1 MAVNENESNQAPH
14 SGRSKRGLLPKL
26 GAALNFLISLIAV
39 PVISYFYSRHGRL
52 RRRRPAAAVVHEP
65 SRTTH
70 PGGSRREFLLKIG
83 AALNLLAATL
93 IGIPIIGY
101 LLSSFRS
108 KTRPGAWI
116 DLGMLETFP
125 ENQTRLATF
134 RNPYTRPW
142 DGATADIPCWVRRV
156 GGEQFQVFAI
166 NCTHLGCPVRWFQE
180 SRLFMCPCHGGVF
193 YEDGSHAAGPPPRG
207 LFEYKYKVENG
218 QLWIEG
224 GHLPT
229 LSEPT

>member
-1 MAVNENESNQAPH
+1 LNDSLIKPPQVGQPTVRIRRSQPMAINEHESNQTSH
-14 SGRSKRGLLPKL
+14 SERSRRRFLLKL
-26 GAALNFLISLIAV
+26 GAALNLIA
-39 PVISYFYSRHGRL
+39 
-52 RRRRPAAAVVHEP
+52 
-65 SRTTH
+65 
-70 PGGSRREFLLKIG
+70 
-83 AALNLLAATL
+83 AAL
-93 IGIPIIGY
+93 IGVPIIGF
-101 LLSSFRS
+101 LLSNFRRQI
-108 KTRPGAWI
+108 RPGSWVR
-116 DLGMLETFP
+116 LGPVESFP

-142 DGATADIPCWVRRV
+142 DGTTADIPCWVRRIR
-156 GGEQFQVFAI
+156 GEQFQVFAI

-193 YEDGSHAAGPPPRG
+193 YENGSHAAGPPPRG
-207 LFEYKYKVENG
+207 LFEYTYKIDDG